1 MPKTPET
8 DLLDQPPC
16 ALPPGPDAEGP
27 SNVRTKALGSFE
39 PSPTLWPLWGGSGVN
54 SEQIWGYFLSKFEY
68 TCIQLYSAVSRC
80 IQMYSMCIQQPSR
93 IHRIHAEYNHPLR
106 IRNQPFIQMSSIPRI
121 PCVLNV
127 LYSTCVFC
135 MYSECIHQYGFTTEY
150 NRIPPHYYV
159 VFYRTLNTVNTTYS
173 TLSEIATSRI
183 QNT

>member
-1 MPKTPET
+1 M
-8 DLLDQPPC
+8 
-16 ALPPGPDAEGP
+16 
-27 SNVRTKALGSFE
+27 
-39 PSPTLWPLWGGSGVN
+39 N

-159 VFYRTLNTVNTTYS
+159 VFYRTLTRRLHDRYS
-173 TLSEIATSRI
+173 PPSAEPILVRALSDHLADHRSR
-183 QNT
+183 